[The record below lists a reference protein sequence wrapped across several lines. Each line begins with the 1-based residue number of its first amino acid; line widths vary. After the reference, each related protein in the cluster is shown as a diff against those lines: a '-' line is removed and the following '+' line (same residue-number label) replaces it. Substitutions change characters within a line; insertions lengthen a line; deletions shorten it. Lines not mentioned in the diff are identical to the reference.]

1 MSLQVEG
8 LTHSYKSPESR
19 TILAI
24 GDWALSEGDQIL
36 LRGVSGSGKTT
47 LFNILAGLLRPTTG
61 AVYYG
66 KQSLYAL
73 PEEKRDRFRA
83 QSIGYVFQTHH
94 LIGSLSA
101 LENVVMPLVFAGI
114 LSRSER
120 RQHAIELL
128 QMVGIENF
136 ANYLPRKL
144 STGQRLRVAIARA
157 LANNPRVLLADEPTA
172 ALDEQS
178 GGVVMDLLQHTCRH
192 NNAILIVASHDP
204 ALVSRFSQIVDL
216 RAGRLYFE
224 TDAHVRSHPQLA

>member
-1 MSLQVEG
+1 VSLRVEG

-19 TILAI
+19 TILEI
-24 GDWALSEGDQIL
+24 GDWTLSEADQIL

-66 KQSLYAL
+66 KQSVYAL
-73 PEEKRDRFRA
+73 SEEKRDRFRA
-83 QSIGYVFQTHH
+83 QNIGYVFQNHH

-101 LENVVMPLVFAGI
+101 LENVVMPLAFAGV

-120 RQHAIELL
+120 QKRAADLL
-128 QMVGIENF
+128 QQVGLG
-136 ANYLPRKL
+136 NYRNHPPRKL

-178 GGVVMDLLQHTCRH
+178 GSIVMNLLQQTCRE
-192 NNAILIVASHDP
+192 NSAILIVASHDP
-204 ALVSRFSQIVDL
+204 ALFSRFAEVVDL
-216 RAGRLYFE
+216 RAGKLE
-224 TDAHVRSHPQLA
+224 ADNHVRSDPQLA